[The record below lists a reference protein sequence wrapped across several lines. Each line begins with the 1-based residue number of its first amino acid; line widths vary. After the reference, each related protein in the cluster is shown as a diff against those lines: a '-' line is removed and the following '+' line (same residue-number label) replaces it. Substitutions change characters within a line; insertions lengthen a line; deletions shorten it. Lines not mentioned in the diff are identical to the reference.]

1 MQLSTHFSDTELGV
15 AGAEKRIV
23 DNAIYLCT
31 HILEPIREHFGRPL
45 NIHDGYRN
53 QEHNR
58 AVGGKLA
65 SFHLYHG
72 GQAAA
77 DFDVGG
83 DTLPTYRQVFDWI
96 RLQSHLP
103 FDKVILEINAVNE
116 DAAVHIQID
125 RSSEPRREAFVG
137 GTGAANQYMLVQT
150 K

>member
-1 MQLSTHFSDTELGV
+1 MQLSAHFSDAELGV
-15 AGAEKRIV
+15 VGAEKRVIE
-23 DNAIYLCT
+23 NAIYLCT
-31 HILEPIREHFGRPL
+31 QLLEPIRDHFGRPV

-53 QEHNR
+53 VDHNR
-58 AVGGKLA
+58 AVGGKIA

-77 DFDVGG
+77 DLDVGG

-103 FDKVILEINAVNE
+103 FDKVILEMNSAGE
-116 DAAVHIQID
+116 DACVHIQVD
-125 RSSEPRREAFVG
+125 RGSEPRREAFVG
-137 GTGAANQYMLVQT
+137 GTGAGNQYMLVQT